1 MALNFNTAPYNDDFD
16 PNKNYHRILFK
27 PGVAVQA
34 RELTQSQTILQ
45 NQISEFAS
53 SIFSQ
58 NTPVS
63 GGNVTTN
70 LSCNYIKLNQTYNNA
85 TISAGS
91 FLNKIITDSTG
102 TVLARVIA
110 TSETTSL
117 GTTAGDPPTLIVTY
131 ISGTYFSDAM
141 QIFPTDGSNF
151 TAITSGILGGKTSVG
166 KSSVASIS
174 PGVFYIINGYSTS
187 STANGDG
194 SFSKYSIGNFVNVLE
209 QTVILD
215 KYDNTPSA
223 RVGLEINETI
233 YDYINDSALLDPAVG
248 ASNFQAPGADRYTIT
263 LTLTTYPIS
272 LGNDSGFIELV
283 RISSGQIIKQVD
295 GTVYSTIDDYFA
307 KRDFET
313 NGDYI
318 VNPFTFTPSKNSAG
332 NVAQYDLNVSK
343 GIAYVHGYRIENQS
357 NIILTSDRAIT
368 STSINVN
375 NVQVDYGNYY
385 YVDTISG
392 FFDTTTQPSVDI
404 HCVPA
409 ANIISTSAA
418 TYNST
423 LIGSA
428 RIRNLTYVSDAGSS
442 NTASYIYKSYLSDVS
457 TTNLTG
463 IVSSG
468 ATSTTITIN
477 DSGSNF
483 SLVPNAYYNMTLTIS
498 SGTDS
503 SSGDVRYIT
512 SYSGASK
519 IITVN
524 SPFTIT
530 PDATS
535 RFTLSMN
542 SSDAESVVQIAGY
555 GSYALTANS
564 NINASLGKQSS
575 TGIGNAIIGNPQTP
589 EMLFVVGNPYVS
601 GISGSTYTTTK
612 NWRTKLFSSGGVL
625 TLNMPTGPLKFI
637 GSGILTSA
645 SIIKQNYIII
655 DSTTKQILDI
665 TPTSAANCVVNIT
678 SNQTQATFTA
688 AAYANKSVN
697 IITTTSVTNADNS
710 GLGVL
715 KSKNLIVGS
724 NTVVSITGPSSGGA
738 LNGSTYVDLANGQV
752 YITNAG
758 AASAKISLY
767 VSDVKRIT
775 KIIDTGSYNV
785 TPTLSMLTSS
795 AYDVTA
801 FYLLNNGQQD
811 SHYDHAS
818 ISLIPG
824 AGSAK
829 GNILI
834 IYDRY
839 SHTSGDGY
847 FSCLSYLS
855 TAFGGISTA
864 PESYQNIP
872 TYTAQSG
879 NVYRLADSLDF
890 RSVRASAQSTTAFE
904 YNLAVASDG
913 GSLIPTDLSQFQSAY
928 SYYLPRKD
936 ILILS
941 KDKSFQIIE
950 GTPSTSPI
958 YPTAPS
964 GALILANLAL
974 DPYTAYVPGENP
986 SGTLAN
992 LSINT
997 VPHNRWAKSDIT
1009 ELQTRVNNLEYY
1021 TSLSVLEQNAQSM
1034 QVSDVNGLNRFKN
1047 GILVDDFSSY
1057 STADTANLDF
1067 AANINIRN
1075 QQLTPITLVDNF
1087 QLQNPIA
1094 LAGLGTITATNT
1106 FAITSLGGTNS
1117 NLFTLPYTTKD
1128 AIVQPLATSTVSLNP
1143 FSVTIY
1149 QGTATLFP
1157 PMDNWVDTTQA
1168 PALLSSNPSLQ
1179 VSQQTNGVN
1188 IINAGDFA
1196 IIPGTL
1202 SSSSSSTG
1210 GIINHGAFNGP
1221 FGSQVGYSSTTTST
1235 YASMLQNISTSINS
1249 STALNVNNGYLTN
1262 ISILPYIRPQQIGFN
1277 IKGLLVN
1284 TPISIWF
1291 DGVDIHQYI
1300 TTTNT
1305 IELTSVSGVFT
1316 IGDIIGFYILS
1327 AFNPTARVEGIYVYP
1342 NTNGA
1347 QVRLY
1352 ISNLIGAPTYTTTN
1366 VIQNAQF
1373 NVSGNYIGHTA
1384 SGSVNAG
1391 VAPILTSGQVTSVG
1405 GSYTLAGAGTTH
1417 NIFAVQDPNDWCSF
1431 MNQYAVW
1438 GDLNASASYSATFTV
1453 NFPVAG
1459 NYTFITA
1466 VDSSATIYLN
1476 GAGIISVAGFTTTQQ
1491 NVIYVAAGNNTLS
1504 WAASNSGGPAGI
1516 AVVINDSNGNSVFT
1530 STHPTNLT
1538 YSNVATELVMPLGG
1552 AWFTGVTAIALD
1564 QNCSNVPNYYVGA
1577 KINITSKYV
1586 YQYTTQTATYVPP
1599 PPAPSTGGGGGCI
1612 ICTKLFELGL
1622 LDQKL
1627 YAADEQ
1633 FGKLI
1638 QKSNP
1643 KVYEGYIRWASIVVA
1658 WMNGEGPDIMFWIKD
1673 DATRK
1678 ATQQEM
1684 VTRWTKE
1691 IATPWAEH
1699 MAYKMGA
1706 VEKDNKIGKFM
1717 MIVGF
1722 PISKMANL
1730 LINNKKPGIIVG
1742 YSMWA
1747 LFSVLY
1753 SISNIFQKETK

>member
-1 MALNFNTAPYNDDFD
+1 MALNFNTGPYSDDFD
-16 PNKNYHRILFK
+16 PNKNFHRILFK

-45 NQISEFAS
+45 NQISNFAS

-102 TVLARVIA
+102 TILARVIA
-110 TSETTSL
+110 IAETTSP
-117 GTTAGDPPTLIVTY
+117 GSTAGDPPTLIVTY
-131 ISGTYFSDAM
+131 ISGTYFSDSM

-151 TAITSGILGGKTSVG
+151 SATTIGIAGGNTSVG
-166 KSSVASIS
+166 SSSVASVS
-174 PGVFYIINGYSTS
+174 PGVFYIINGYSVS
-187 STANGDG
+187 STANADG

-209 QTVILD
+209 QTVILN
-215 KYDNTPSA
+215 KYDNIPSV
-223 RVGLEINETI
+223 RIGLEINETI
-233 YDYINDSALLDPAVG
+233 YDYINDSALLDPAIG
-248 ASNFQAPGADRYTIT
+248 ASNFQAPGADRYVIT
-263 LTLTTYPIS
+263 LTLTTYPLT
-272 LGNDSGFIELV
+272 LGNDSAFIELV
-283 RISSGQIIKQVD
+283 RIDSGKIIKQVD

-313 NGDYI
+313 NGDYV
-318 VNPFTFTPSKNSAG
+318 VNPFTFTPSKNSGG
-332 NVAQYDLNVSK
+332 NSTQYDLSVSK

-357 NIILTSDRAIT
+357 NIILTSDRARE
-368 STSINVN
+368 SASIDVN
-375 NVQVDYGNYY
+375 NVPLDYGSYY
-385 YVDTISG
+385 YVDTVTG

-404 HCVPA
+404 HCVPS
-409 ANIISTSAA
+409 ANIVSSSAA

-423 LIGSA
+423 LVGSA
-428 RIRNLTYVSDAGSS
+428 YIRNLTYVSDSGSS
-442 NTASYIYKSYLSDVS
+442 NTLSYVYKSYLSDMS
-457 TTNLTG
+457 TNNLTG
-463 IVSSG
+463 SVSS
-468 ATSTTITIN
+468 ATPTTITIN

-483 SLVPNAYYNMTLTIS
+483 SLVPNAYYNMTLTLT

-503 SSGDVRYIT
+503 SSGDIRNVI
-512 SYSGASK
+512 SYSGATK
-519 IITVN
+519 ILTLS

-530 PDATS
+530 PDSTS
-535 RFTLSMN
+535 KFTLSMK
-542 SSDAESVVQIAGY
+542 SYDAESIVRIAGS

-564 NINASLGKQSS
+564 NINAAFGKQSS
-575 TGIGNAIIGNPQTP
+575 TGIGDAILENTQAT
-589 EMLFVVGNPYVS
+589 EMLFVMGNPYVS
-601 GISGSTYTTTK
+601 GISSSTYTSTK
-612 NWRTKLFSSGGVL
+612 NWRNKAFSSGGTL
-625 TLNMPTGPLKFI
+625 TLNMPTGPLTFM
-637 GSGILTSA
+637 GSGILTNNTV
-645 SIIKQNYIII
+645 IKQNYIVI

-665 TPTSAANCVVNIT
+665 ISSCVVNVT
-678 SNQTQATFTA
+678 SNQTQVTFTA
-688 AAYANKSVN
+688 AAYANKTVN
-697 IITTTSVTNADNS
+697 IITTVNVTNADS
-710 GLGVL
+710 SAVGIL
-715 KSKNLIVGS
+715 KSKNLIIGS
-724 NTVVSITGPSSGGA
+724 NTTINITGPSSGGA

-752 YITNAG
+752 YITNTG
-758 AASAKISLY
+758 TSNKNISLY
-767 VSDVKRIT
+767 VSDVKKVTR
-775 KIIDTGSYNV
+775 IIDTGSPLIA
-785 TPTLSMLTSS
+785 PTLSMLTSS
-795 AYDVTA
+795 VYDVTA
-801 FYLLNNGQQD
+801 FYLLSNGQQD

-829 GNILI
+829 GNLLV

-855 TAFGGISTA
+855 SLDGGISTS
-864 PESYQNIP
+864 PELYQNIP

-890 RSVRASAQSTTAFE
+890 RPVRASAQSANIFE
-904 YNLAVASDG
+904 YNLSTSSDG
-913 GSLIPTDLSQFQSAY
+913 GILIPTDLSQYKSAY
-928 SYYLPRKD
+928 SYYLARHD

-941 KDKSFQIIE
+941 KDKSFQIVE
-950 GTPSTSPI
+950 GTPSINPI

-964 GALILANLAL
+964 GALILAKLTL

-997 VPHNRWAKSDIT
+997 VQHNRWAKSDIT

-1057 STADTANLDF
+1057 SAADTANLDY
-1067 AANINIRN
+1067 AANINIRT

-1094 LAGLGTITATNT
+1094 LAGLGTIKTTNT

-1117 NLFTLPYTTKD
+1117 NLFTLPIAKIVD
-1128 AIVQPLATSTVSLNP
+1128 AVVQPLATSTVSLNP

-1149 QGTATLFP
+1149 QGTASLFP

-1168 PALLSSNPSLQ
+1168 PALLSSNPALQ
-1179 VSQQTNGVN
+1179 ISQQTNGVN
-1188 IINAGDFA
+1188 VINAGDFA

-1202 SSSSSSTG
+1202 SSSSTSTG
-1210 GIINHGAFNGP
+1210 GIVNHGAFNGP
-1221 FGSQVGYSSTTTST
+1221 FGSQVGYSATTTST
-1235 YASMLQNISTSINS
+1235 YASLLQNISTSVSS
-1249 STALNVNNGYLTN
+1249 STALNVNNGYLSN
-1262 ISILPYIRPQQIGFN
+1262 ISILPYIRSQQLGFN

-1284 TPISIWF
+1284 TPISVWF
-1291 DGVDIHQYI
+1291 DGVNVDNNI
-1300 TTTNT
+1300 TSANT
-1305 IELTSVSGVFT
+1305 IELSGVSGTFNV
-1316 IGDIIGFYILS
+1316 GDIIGFYILS
-1327 AFNPTARVEGIYVYP
+1327 SFNPTARVEGIYVYP
-1342 NTNGA
+1342 NTNNT

-1352 ISNLIGAPTYTTTN
+1352 ISSVLGAPTYTTTN

-1373 NVSGNYIGHTA
+1373 DVNGHYTGYTA

-1391 VAPILTSGQVTSVG
+1391 VAPILTSGQITSVG
-1405 GSYTLAGAGTTH
+1405 GKYTLAGAGTTH
-1417 NIFAVQDPNDWCSF
+1417 SIFAIQCPNDWCSF
-1431 MNQYAVW
+1431 MNRYAVW

-1459 NYTFITA
+1459 NYTFLTA
-1466 VDSSATIYLN
+1466 VDNSASISLN
-1476 GAGIISVAGFTTTQQ
+1476 GTTIINVAGFTVPQQ
-1491 NVIYVAAGNNTLS
+1491 SVIYVAAGDATLS
-1504 WAASNSGGPAGI
+1504 WSAQNSGGPAGI
-1516 AVVINDSNGNSVFT
+1516 AVVINDSNGNNVFT

-1538 YSNVATELVMPLGG
+1538 YSNVATELVMPQGG
-1552 AWFTGVTAIALD
+1552 AWFSGVTAIALD
-1564 QNCSNVPNYYVGA
+1564 QNCSNIPNYYVGA
-1577 KINITSKYV
+1577 KINIRSNYV
-1586 YQYTTQTATYVPP
+1586 YQYTTETATYIPP
-1599 PPAPSTGGGGGCI
+1599 PPAPSRGGGGGCI

-1622 LDQKL
+1622 LDIKL
-1627 YAADEQ
+1627 YEADEK
-1633 FGKLI
+1633 FGKLV
-1638 QKSNP
+1638 QQNNP
-1643 KVYEGYIRWASIVVA
+1643 KVYEGYIRWASIVVS
-1658 WMNGEGPDIMFWIKD
+1658 WMNGSGPNIMFWIKD
-1673 DATRK
+1673 DDKRNSI
-1678 ATQQEM
+1678 QQEM
-1684 VTRWTKE
+1684 VTRWTKQ

-1706 VEKDNKIGKFM
+1706 IEKDNRLGKFIM
-1717 MIVGF
+1717 AVGF
-1722 PISKMANL
+1722 PISKAANL

-1742 YSMWA
+1742 YSMWG

-1753 SISNIFQKETK
+1753 SISKIFQKEIK